1 MAAAAPTAAV
11 IAGPGA
17 GKTRTLVERAVWLVE
32 ERGVR
37 PEEITAV
44 TFTSQAAAGLR
55 ARLTDR
61 LGRRAAAKLHIGTFH
76 ALCLELLGE
85 VKLLGRGEALELAA
99 ETLRERDVRDS
110 PRKLLQGVSRVKN
123 GFPPEEAGVDSAVYE
138 DYCARLEALGV
149 LDFDDLLIRALEKDT
164 AGRRCFQNL
173 LVDEFQDVNDLQ
185 YRLILAWSRGGRSLF
200 VIGDPD
206 QSIYGFRGA
215 SGDCFR
221 RLAADR
227 PDAAEIRLR
236 RNYRSAPEILRAALP
251 VIERNPGG
259 PRPLEPQR
267 PAGTPV
273 RLVRAEDPFAEGIFI
288 AKEIGRITGGVDM
301 LEAQKQGADRAVRAF
316 SDIAVLCRTHRQL
329 ELIEKCLRHDDI
341 PCIVSGRED
350 FWETDEVRGFLAYFR
365 SLLHG
370 DDEAARTAAQNLCP
384 LDQLGRED
392 AWRALAETEKPWR
405 LAERWEERLGG
416 TPALERL
423 RYAAVFHE
431 DFDSLWQ
438 AVTLGEEADIRRAA
452 GKGWESG
459 AVRLM
464 TLHAA
469 KGLEFPAVF
478 VAGVRAG
485 ELPLERPGRPA
496 ELAEERRLFYVGMTR
511 AREELILTV
520 GGEDSPFLSDLP
532 ESVVRESAAARRR
545 SAEQLRLF

>member
-1 MAAAAPTAAV
+1 MAAAVPTAAV

-123 GFPPEEAGVDSAVYE
+123 SFPPEEAGVDSAVYE

-384 LDQLGRED
+384 LDQLGREEE
-392 AWRALAETEKPWR
+392 WRSLAETEKPWR

-423 RYAAVFHE
+423 RYAAVFHQ

-485 ELPLERPGRPA
+485 ELPLERPGCPA
-496 ELAEERRLFYVGMTR
+496 ELAEERRLLYVGMTR

>member
-1 MAAAAPTAAV
+1 M
-11 IAGPGA
+11 
-17 GKTRTLVERAVWLVE
+17 E

-423 RYAAVFHE
+423 RYAAVFHQ

-496 ELAEERRLFYVGMTR
+496 ELAEERRLLYVGMTR

-532 ESVVRESAAARRR
+532 ESVVRESSAARRR

>member
-384 LDQLGRED
+384 LDQLGREEE
-392 AWRALAETEKPWR
+392 WRSLAETEKPWR

-496 ELAEERRLFYVGMTR
+496 DLAEERRLLYVGMTR

>member
-164 AGRRCFQNL
+164 AGRRCFRNL

-384 LDQLGRED
+384 LDQLGREEE
-392 AWRALAETEKPWR
+392 WRSLAETEKPWR

-423 RYAAVFHE
+423 RYAAVFHQ

-496 ELAEERRLFYVGMTR
+496 ELAEERRLLYVGMTR